1 MLKKEFKAELLNV
14 KVMET
19 RAQAGKTAGE
29 EAANKI
35 RELLAEKDKNGDNEA
50 ITIIFAAAPSQNEM
64 LAALIAAD
72 GIDWARINAFH
83 MDEYSGLAVPDSQ
96 SFGIFLK
103 EKLFDV
109 LNFKS
114 VSYINGKAAD
124 LEEEC
129 ERYGILLA
137 QYPADIVCMGIGEN
151 GHIAFNDPPVA
162 DFNDA
167 KAVKM
172 VELDA
177 ICRQQQVNDGCFPT
191 LADVPTH
198 ALTLTIPALMGCKY
212 IFCTVP
218 AATKAEAVKRTIND
232 EISEACPATILRTHE
247 NAVMYCDSDSGRYI
261 L

>member
-1 MLKKEFKAELLNV
+1 MQKKEFKAGLLTV

-29 EAANKI
+29 EAAGKI
-35 RELLAEKDKNGDNEA
+35 RELLASKDAGDAVN
-50 ITIIFAAAPSQNEM
+50 IIFAAAPSQNEM
-64 LAALIAAD
+64 LATLIAAE
-72 GIDWARINAFH
+72 GIDWSRVNAFH
-83 MDEYSGLAVPDSQ
+83 MDEYAGLAVPEPQ

-109 LNFKS
+109 LKFRS

-124 LEEEC
+124 LDDEC
-129 ERYGILLA
+129 ERYGALLA
-137 QYPADIVCMGIGEN
+137 EHPADIVCMGIGEN

-198 ALTLTIPALMGCKY
+198 ALTLTVPALMRGKY

-218 AATKAEAVKRTIND
+218 AATKAEAVKRTLND
-232 EISEACPATILRTHE
+232 EIGVACPATILRTHE
-247 NAVMYCDSDSGRYI
+247 NATMYCDADSGRYI